1 MSKRIFD
8 LRGARYGAII
18 RDSEDTTMNHDSQ
31 YVRDLENLCSKLLPI
46 YHKYYKLVGGPK
58 PTLEM
63 PVVDRLSRKEPA
75 LFKPWPLD
83 N

>member
-8 LRGARYGAII
+8 LRGSRCSAII
-18 RDSEDTTMNHDSQ
+18 AKSEDQHMSHDIQ
-31 YVRDLENLCSKLLPI
+31 YVKDLENLCSRLLPI

-58 PTLEM
+58 PVLEM
-63 PVVDRLSRKEPA
+63 PVVDKLSRKQPA

>member
-8 LRGARYGAII
+8 LRGSRYSAII
-18 RDSEDTTMNHDSQ
+18 RNSEDTTMNNDNQ
-31 YVRDLENLCSKLLPI
+31 YVKDLENLCSKLLPV
-46 YHKYYKLVGGPK
+46 YHKYFKLVGGAK
-58 PTLEM
+58 PVLEM
-63 PVVDRLSRKEPA
+63 PVVDKLSRKEPA

>member
-8 LRGARYGAII
+8 LRGSRYSAII
-18 RDSEDTTMNHDSQ
+18 RNSEDTTMNNDNQ
-31 YVRDLENLCSKLLPI
+31 YVKDLENLCSKLLPV
-46 YHKYYKLVGGPK
+46 YHKYYKLVGGAK
-58 PTLEM
+58 PVLEM
-63 PVVDRLSRKEPA
+63 PVVDKLTRKEPA

>member
-8 LRGARYGAII
+8 LRGNRYGAII
-18 RDSEDTTMNHDSQ
+18 RNSEDTTMNHDTQ

-58 PTLEM
+58 PVLEM
-63 PVVDRLSRKEPA
+63 PIVDKLSRKEPA
-75 LFKPWPLD
+75 LFKPWPL
-83 N
+83 NT

>member
-8 LRGARYGAII
+8 LRGSRYSAII
-18 RDSEDTTMNHDSQ
+18 RNSEDTTMNNDNQ
-31 YVRDLENLCSKLLPI
+31 YVKDLENLCSKLLPV
-46 YHKYYKLVGGPK
+46 YHKYYRLVGGAK
-58 PTLEM
+58 PVLEM
-63 PVVDRLSRKEPA
+63 PVVDKLTRKEPA

>member
-8 LRGARYGAII
+8 LRGSRYSAII
-18 RDSEDTTMNHDSQ
+18 RNSEDTTMNNDNQ
-31 YVRDLENLCSKLLPI
+31 YVKDLENLCSKLLPV
-46 YHKYYKLVGGPK
+46 YHKYYRLVGGAK
-58 PTLEM
+58 PVLEM
-63 PVVDRLSRKEPA
+63 PVVDKLSRKEPA